1 MCKGWICTDPSRD
14 PLSRKGACNAFCLVA
29 TILTCME
36 DNFELCFSCVGI
48 VHNSWIPPWSVEL
61 PCCRLNLLDSDR
73 NFVIR
78 QLGNDRNTGLSVR
91 IDFSH
96 WSRDRQICSLGLRS
110 NTTGGGDYR
119 LDIECWENLI
129 WGKSNLM
136 AKQFVKYTEVL
147 SWVEWG
153 ICSKL
158 LRCTHR
164 VQKKIQH
171 TLRRLGA
178 GKGTHCAH
186 KVALHDG
193 VWISNLKRER
203 SRI

>member
-36 DNFELCFSCVGI
+36 KKHFELCFSCIGI

-78 QLGNDRNTGLSVR
+78 QLGGDRNTGLSVR

-129 WGKSNLM
+129 CWGRSNLM
-136 AKQFVKYTEVL
+136 AKQFVKYTWMC
-147 SWVEWG
+147 WVELSG
-153 ICSKL
+153 
-158 LRCTHR
+158 
-164 VQKKIQH
+164 
-171 TLRRLGA
+171 GY
-178 GKGTHCAH
+178 
-186 KVALHDG
+186 VA
-193 VWISNLKRER
+193 NY
-203 SRI
+203 